1 MYIILTELSA
11 YSFVSLP
18 QSLSRSI
25 FMIGNMKSLARINAR
40 QSEKRFFSE
49 GAVEWL
55 YGTVTGGGGVQWEI
69 KIKILW
75 KTAWNES
82 ILYFTGGGKEGSIA
96 ERRAFY
102 LNHIVVLFFSFFIFI
117 NNTTPVTRVYH
128 CVCIYTPPFFFIT
141 RPFFFCSAFGL

>member
-1 MYIILTELSA
+1 VYIILTELSA

-55 YGTVTGGGGVQWEI
+55 YGTVTGGGGVQ
-69 KIKILW
+69 
-75 KTAWNES
+75 
-82 ILYFTGGGKEGSIA
+82 
-96 ERRAFY
+96 
-102 LNHIVVLFFSFFIFI
+102 
-117 NNTTPVTRVYH
+117 
-128 CVCIYTPPFFFIT
+128 
-141 RPFFFCSAFGL
+141 